1 MKFMLLKRFLTTWPV
16 LLALLLLLP
25 AAAPAAPTKPE
36 AAPKSPTARE
46 VEKRAE
52 QAVVIRRQAQER
64 QDAWAPRRAEML
76 TKLEDLTRQLEVTQR
91 LRKKTEIYLAGQ
103 KAKLAETQRRLA
115 EMDRIQAELE
125 PLLDET
131 LVRLRAFVD
140 QDLPFKRD
148 ERLAALEAV
157 EQTLNDYDAGL
168 AQKTR
173 RLLGG
178 ILTEARYG
186 HDVRLE
192 PGEIKTQGGALQVDL
207 LRLGRL
213 ALFGL
218 SLDRQRAWRLMPGE
232 TDFKPVEDHLRGL
245 DQAAQMAARRRVVE
259 LVELPVGG
267 APSGTGGA
275 Q

>member
-1 MKFMLLKRFLTTWPV
+1 MLLKRLLTAWPAVLAVLFLV
-16 LLALLLLLP
+16 P
-25 AAAPAAPTKPE
+25 AAAPAAPAKPE
-36 AAPKSPTARE
+36 PAAKAPTALE

-52 QAVVIRRQAQER
+52 QAVAVRREAQER

-76 TKLEDLTRQLEVTQR
+76 TKQEELSRQLEMTRR
-91 LRKKTEIYLAGQ
+91 LCQKTEIYLAGQ

-125 PLLDET
+125 PLLDQT
-131 LVRLRAFVD
+131 LARLRAFVEN
-140 QDLPFKRD
+140 DLPFRRE

-186 HDVRLE
+186 HNVRLE
-192 PGEIKTQGGALQVDL
+192 PGELKSGDGALQVEM

-213 ALFGL
+213 AQFGL
-218 SLDRQRAWRLMPGE
+218 SLDRQRAWRLLPGE
-232 TDFKPVEDHLRGL
+232 KEFQPLEGHLRAL

-259 LVELPVGG
+259 LVELPVGP
-267 APSGTGGA
+267 APDRTGGA